1 MKPPWRPIRKTSI
14 LKSPITSQPYSS
26 YFKASRMNLTLFL
39 FEMDRVSE
47 GKGWIHIPVME
58 QHCLEALARTVNKQP
73 LLSEVSRYLNRYE
86 ETGHIEKI

>member
-1 MKPPWRPIRKTSI
+1 
-14 LKSPITSQPYSS
+14 
-26 YFKASRMNLTLFL
+26 
-39 FEMDRVSE
+39 MDRVSE